1 METTEKIVEAYA
13 RYVKGWLTLP
23 NIKCKGQY
31 EIDLLAVD
39 IRDEKK
45 IDRYHI
51 ESGVSISGG
60 FSHLTNK
67 PYSSDELKKR
77 LSQATQR
84 RTLGYFVER
93 KFGSPEILEKLKS
106 YGFVGG
112 NYQKIIV
119 SWGWEPDVS
128 VPAKKAGIELWHL
141 RDLLN
146 AIAEKCK
153 SDTTYFTDDTMRTL
167 QLMALALRQ
176 KDTNS
181 IGQ

>member
-13 RYVKGWLTLP
+13 RYVKNWFTLP
-23 NIKCKGQY
+23 NIKCQGQF

-39 IRDEKK
+39 VRDQKK
-45 IDRYHI
+45 IKRYHV

-77 LSQATQR
+77 LSQARQR

-93 KFGSPEILEKLKS
+93 KFGSPEVLEKLKS
-106 YGFVGG
+106 YGFIPG
-112 NYQKIIV
+112 NYRKVIV
-119 SWGWEPDVS
+119 SWGWEPDVPDS
-128 VPAKKAGIELWHL
+128 ARKAGVELWHL
-141 RDLLN
+141 KDILIE
-146 AIAEKCK
+146 IAEKCK

-167 QLMALALRQ
+167 QLMALALRHR
-176 KDTNS
+176 DANS
-181 IGQ
+181 L